1 MAEKRTLVQKIDVT
15 GMGVDELMK
24 ELHRA
29 IDAMR
34 SKGWHFSSHMPM
46 DWLCEKDK
54 NQFSG
59 YKTKQ
64 YIICTY
70 CQ

>member
-15 GMGVDELMK
+15 GMGVDEVMK
-24 ELHRA
+24 ALHDA
-29 IDAMR
+29 IDSMR
-34 SKGWHFSSHMPM
+34 NKDWHFASHMPM

-54 NQFSG
+54 GEPSG